1 MPGRFV
7 TFEGIDGAGKS
18 TQVARALAWASAR
31 GIEHIA
37 TREPGGTALGEALR
51 AIVLDAR
58 RRIDPETELLLMF
71 AARSEHL
78 AEVIRPALAG
88 GRWVFCD
95 RFTDA
100 THAYQ
105 GGGRGLAQER
115 IAALEAW
122 VQQGLQPDLTLLF
135 DVDPARA
142 HARRTGR
149 NEAPDRFEAEE
160 LAFHVRVRE
169 AYLRRA
175 SASEGR
181 IVVIDASLPVDEVG
195 ARVVAKLEALAP

>member
-1 MPGRFV
+1 VAGRFIN
-7 TFEGIDGAGKS
+7 FEGIDGAGKS
-18 TQVARALAWASAR
+18 TQVTRALAWATAR
-31 GIEHIA
+31 GIEHVA
-37 TREPGGTALGEALR
+37 TREPGGTVLGEALR

-58 RRIDPETELLLMF
+58 RRIDPDTELLLMF

-78 AEVIRPALAG
+78 AEVIRPALAA

-115 IAALEAW
+115 IAALEDW

-142 HARRTGR
+142 RARRSDR
-149 NEAPDRFEAEE
+149 SEAPDRFEAEA
-160 LAFHVRVRE
+160 LDFHTRVRE

-175 SASEGR
+175 GASEGR
-181 IVVIDASLPVDEVG
+181 IVVIDASRPVQEVG
-195 ARVVAKLEALAP
+195 EQVAARLEALVA